1 MFASWWQVGHH
12 LMEAPV
18 PGRTTKQRAAETK
31 GHFSKHETVISLL
44 KHKNIF
50 PPHFPTALTRPG
62 LFMCVE
68 RHQLAAVHRELCR
81 DDGRAAARSFD
92 ADVKRR
98 VATGTGRR
106 LPGCWR
112 RFVSD
117 ARCGQWPIRAP
128 EAKFDDVI
136 WPVTHRN
143 LNDPDHQLSPW
154 WWSDKLWPV
163 SCTGF

>member
-31 GHFSKHETVISLL
+31 RHFSKHETVISLL

-98 VATGTGRR
+98 VATGMGRR

-117 ARCGQWPIRAP
+117 ARVRPMTNQSTRG
-128 EAKFDDVI
+128 KV
-136 WPVTHRN
+136 
-143 LNDPDHQLSPW
+143 W
-154 WWSDKLWPV
+154 WRHLTCHSSKLEQRPRPSVESMVVVW
-163 SCTGF
+163 

>member
-31 GHFSKHETVISLL
+31 RHFSKHETVIFLL

-50 PPHFPTALTRPG
+50 PPHFPTALTLTRPG

-81 DDGRAAARSFD
+81 NDGRAATRSLD
-92 ADVKRR
+92 ADVKRK
-98 VATGTGRR
+98 VATRIERR
-106 LPGCWR
+106 LP
-112 RFVSD
+112 V
-117 ARCGQWPIRAP
+117 CGVTHLWPIT
-128 EAKFDDVI
+128 I
-136 WPVTHRN
+136 
-143 LNDPDHQLSPW
+143 LSIRSNVW
-154 WWSDKLWPV
+154 WWPQTCHSTKLQPRPQTSV
-163 SCTGF
+163 